1 MTTTTPETMARAY
14 GREDHS
20 ARNSDKD
27 TGGVFSTLV
36 RHGNVIPARHLY
48 RSEQKKRSYI
58 DNHQQPTQS
67 HHTITFTSLHTT
79 HYCDIMIS
87 DAKRRAGKRSYKN
100 LKLWNDAVTKARK
113 DLSLIGFVPL
123 HKDTEFYI
131 VARRNYDEM
140 KKKKKKATKV

>member
-1 MTTTTPETMARAY
+1 
-14 GREDHS
+14 
-20 ARNSDKD
+20 
-27 TGGVFSTLV
+27 
-36 RHGNVIPARHLY
+36 
-48 RSEQKKRSYI
+48 
-58 DNHQQPTQS
+58 
-67 HHTITFTSLHTT
+67 
-79 HYCDIMIS
+79 MIS